1 VKLATHVVSKQNG
14 KCFAQMGTTS
24 KRMIFTEQ
32 PTLACLATSAL
43 IAFLLH
49 PNASRALQ
57 ASSAMARLAV
67 IILWIHYK
75 TKDRSVLRASTAQVE
90 HSRQST
96 ALPGPTIMNSAQV
109 RKQSAACVLK
119 VATMLFTD
127 NLDAGL
133 AESSLIQMKV
143 LSNALALES
152 SVTTVQ

>member
-1 VKLATHVVSKQNG
+1 
-14 KCFAQMGTTS
+14 
-24 KRMIFTEQ
+24 
-32 PTLACLATSAL
+32 
-43 IAFLLH
+43 
-49 PNASRALQ
+49 
-57 ASSAMARLAV
+57 MARLAV

-90 HSRQST
+90 HSHQLT

-109 RKQSAACVLK
+109 RKQSAAFVLK

-127 NLDAGL
+127 NLDADL